1 MIWLTVRLVAEPVS
15 LSLAFL
21 EAHPGDAARV
31 LERLSPNV
39 AADLLDAI
47 PQRLA
52 APVARQML
60 PLFSARAMDKLADDS
75 AVGLLRA
82 MGPQAGVALLRQM
95 PTTRADA
102 LMNLLPAGHAVTFR
116 LLLGYPENTVGA
128 WADPHA
134 LALTPNVNAGYAIE
148 RLRETEHEHDALYVV
163 DHDQRLLGVIA
174 LVELLRVTPETPLR
188 RMMRPPTVTVPAQSL
203 IGAMRDHVGWAGD
216 RALPVVE
223 RGERFAGVLWQSALA
238 LALAPSTIREKRHTP
253 ADALSL
259 LANGYWFSVAGLI
272 EVLVSWLPGGPT
284 PVEPMAEESAP

>member
-1 MIWLTVRLVAEPVS
+1 MVRRSVIAVAEAAS

-21 EAHPGDAARV
+21 EAHPVDAARV
-31 LERLSPNV
+31 LERLAPSV
-39 AADLLDAI
+39 AADLLESI

-60 PLFSARAMDKLADDS
+60 PLFSARAMDRLADDS
-75 AVGLLRA
+75 AAGLLRA
-82 MGPQAGVALLRQM
+82 MGPQAGVAMLRQM
-95 PTTRADA
+95 PTARADA
-102 LMNLLPAGHAVTFR
+102 LLALLPAGHAVTFR

-163 DHDQRLLGVIA
+163 DHDQRLLGVVA
-174 LVELLRVTPETPLR
+174 LVELLRVAPDTALR
-188 RMMRPPTVTVPAQSL
+188 RIMRPPSVTVPAQSL
-203 IGAMRDHVGWAGD
+203 IGAMRDHPGWASD
-216 RALPVVE
+216 RALAVVE

-238 LALAPSTIREKRHTP
+238 LALAPSTNRERGHTP

-259 LANGYWFSVAGLI
+259 LANGYWSGVSGLI
-272 EVLVSWLPGGPT
+272 DVVVSWLPGGPR
-284 PVEPMAEESAP
+284 PVDTGHGETSS